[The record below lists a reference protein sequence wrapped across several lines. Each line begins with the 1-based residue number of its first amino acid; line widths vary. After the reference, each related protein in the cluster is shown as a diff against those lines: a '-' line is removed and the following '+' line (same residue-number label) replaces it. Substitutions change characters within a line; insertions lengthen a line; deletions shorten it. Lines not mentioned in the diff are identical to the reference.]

1 MSRSVAV
8 GSLSSVRRLM
18 LAVFLVGC
26 SSDIVQIGPPDAK
39 VRDAGESRDGGTPDA
54 GARDAGSHDAG
65 TLEFG
70 CPERITPVVR
80 HVLTDVAPELPARVA
95 YEGGRWFATY
105 GRVAGTSTSVGYVVV
120 EADTIVQDD
129 LLAMDGPIVSGPHL
143 SPISGFGFIAVT
155 RVGSATTGAVHT
167 ETWIGDEPP
176 ARRSFEWSG
185 YIRLDDAVAMGS
197 SLVLAGTST
206 DGYAVLDNVTYS
218 GGRSGFGRRS
228 LEPFS
233 PVFETRY
240 AVRGTGR
247 WRFDL
252 QEDFFNPQLQTVFA
266 VPITR
271 DGFGSGWAPATV
283 CGTHVS
289 FDVAAVDR
297 ERALIA
303 SDCTRLTSLQRQSFA
318 VGDENFGLRR
328 DMEPRVP
335 SRVAHDGSTVYWLQ
349 WPDGE
354 DRAVVRA
361 FSESLSETY
370 LEAAAV
376 PTARAGGTPRSAD
389 LEVAAG
395 TVDQVAVIAT
405 WSSPPRGELLIFEGC
420 GLR

>member
-1 MSRSVAV
+1 MSRIVVVAP
-8 GSLSSVRRLM
+8 LLSVRRLM
-18 LAVFLVGC
+18 IALFLVGC
-26 SSDIVQIGPPDAK
+26 SSDIVQIGPPDAAVLDAGETHDGGVPDAG
-39 VRDAGESRDGGTPDA
+39 VRDAGSR
-54 GARDAGSHDAG
+54 DAG
-65 TLEFG
+65 TLEFS

-95 YEGGRWFATY
+95 HDGARWFATY
-105 GRVAGTSTSVGYVVV
+105 GRVAGTSTSVGYVAV
-120 EADTIVQDD
+120 EADTVVQDD
-129 LLAMDGPIVSGPHL
+129 LLSIDGPIVSGPHL
-143 SPISGFGFIAVT
+143 SAIPGFGFLAVT

-167 ETWIGDEPP
+167 EAWIGDEAPV
-176 ARRSFEWSG
+176 RRSFEWSDR
-185 YIRLDDAVAMGS
+185 IRLDDAIATGS

-218 GGRSGFGRRS
+218 GGRAGFGRRS
-228 LEPFS
+228 LEPFA
-233 PVFETRY
+233 PVYETRY

-252 QEDFFNPQLQTVFA
+252 QDDFFNPQLQTVFA
-266 VPITR
+266 VPITS
-271 DGFGSGWAPATV
+271 DGFGNGWAPATV

-303 SDCTRLTSLQRQSFA
+303 SDCTRLTSLQRLSFA
-318 VGDENFGLRR
+318 VGDENWGLRR
-328 DMEPRVP
+328 EIEPRVP

-354 DRAVVRA
+354 DRAVLRA
-361 FSESLSETY
+361 FDASLGERH

-389 LEVAAG
+389 LAVVGG
-395 TVDQVAVIAT
+395 TVDRIAVIAT